1 MIRNDA
7 AIIICVEKY
16 VMTWEKN
23 AWHIIKWE
31 KKKVPEEY
39 VQGVIILK
47 KEKKNVSLRA
57 ERPDIKIL

>member
-1 MIRNDA
+1 MSWH
-7 AIIICVEKY
+7 EK
-16 VMTWEKN
+16 KN
-23 AWHIIKWE
+23 AWHIIKWG